1 MMNDHVAMFQ
11 QFRPLMFAIAYRM
24 LGSAAEAEDIVQDAY
39 LRFQSVALNEIES
52 PKAYLSTIVTR
63 LCLNQLASARVQRES
78 YIGPWLPEPILSG
91 RHPELVNPE
100 TRASDYDSISIAFL
114 TLLEHLTPAER
125 AVFILHEVF
134 DYEYKEIAHI
144 LDKTEAACRKLFS
157 RAKGYLARNPPR
169 FKASVEEHRRLLNQF
184 MQAVGDGD
192 VEGLTALLAEDVAYW
207 ADGGGKVRGAA
218 LRPLHGRAAVAQFVL
233 GVSARFI
240 PQGARFAVVDVN
252 GKPTLLISQADGAPA
267 IVISLEVGQG
277 LIQSIWTVANPD
289 KLGGL

>member
-1 MMNDHVAMFQ
+1 
-11 QFRPLMFAIAYRM
+11 
-24 LGSAAEAEDIVQDAY
+24 
-39 LRFQSVALNEIES
+39 
-52 PKAYLSTIVTR
+52 
-63 LCLNQLASARVQRES
+63 
-78 YIGPWLPEPILSG
+78 
-91 RHPELVNPE
+91 
-100 TRASDYDSISIAFL
+100 
-114 TLLEHLTPAER
+114 
-125 AVFILHEVF
+125 
-134 DYEYKEIAHI
+134 
-144 LDKTEAACRKLFS
+144 LFS